1 MVGDGPILVNG
12 GGSFGDVYRLT
23 QRFLHRIVE
32 TFPERRIVVLPQTVY
47 FETTD
52 GLEEAK
58 RVIAGHPDLVLM
70 CRDRDSFETARTEF
84 DCDVQLVPDLAF
96 ALGPQPAPPPPHE
109 PRCGSCVATT
119 RRCRV
124 PTRPAPPRSW
134 STTGRTSSRPSRGG
148 RAGSAPEELGYRALR
163 RVVGVV
169 PQAHAGPLLP
179 VASARRLAAAR
190 VDAAFALLA
199 RGECVVTD
207 RLHGH
212 LLATLLGRPSVVCDN
227 SFGKVR
233 SFYETW
239 TQPLPGCAWA
249 ETPAGAEAVL
259 DRLLSRGWVR
269 AACVR
274 PRRSRGWVARSRAAP
289 SPLTNSPEAGTAK
302 WVAGASRSSQ
312 CSRNTSRSSSS
323 TSRWTEWRRQPG
335 SVRDAV
341 RARG

>member
-1 MVGDGPILVNG
+1 MQPDVSALLDIRRTLQDSLASAVAGHDACALLMFRDCDNFGDAAIWLGALGLLDELHVSVRYSQPLYVLHPRALRSVVGDGPILVNG

-96 ALGPQPAPPPPHE
+96 ALGPQPAPPPPRERALWLLRRDHE
-109 PRCGSCVATT
+109 AVPRPDEAG
-119 RRCRV
+119 
-124 PTRPAPPRSW
+124 PTPIVVHDWEDILTAEP
-134 STTGRTSSRPSRGG
+134 G
-148 RAGSAPEELGYRALR
+148 RARRIRAEELGYRALR

-259 DRLLSRGWVR
+259 DRLLSRG
-269 AACVR
+269 
-274 PRRSRGWVARSRAAP
+274 
-289 SPLTNSPEAGTAK
+289 
-302 WVAGASRSSQ
+302 
-312 CSRNTSRSSSS
+312 
-323 TSRWTEWRRQPG
+323 
-335 SVRDAV
+335 
-341 RARG
+341 